1 MTVAP
6 PRHPNEPYR
15 RTAPGTTAG
24 VFDTIADG
32 VTLVLQ
38 RPWLMLAPLAVDLVI
53 WLLIKVSIAPLTE
66 NAARFIETTNV
77 ADADIAAEGLREIG
91 DLVYVSD
98 FLAAFLP
105 SLFTGMPLDTV
116 LNQLVSFISPAS
128 GAGVARDAIFE
139 PWREG
144 LLNPITPESGNLVAL
159 TGLLSLLGSTM
170 AFALYRVP
178 LARAIRGDRT
188 SSFLRELTGSW
199 VRFLGYLGLL
209 VIVAAASMVPM
220 GILGAVFAILGF
232 NLSFVLAMALLVF
245 GSMIGIYTFFVVD
258 AILLHRFGPLR
269 AFRLSYDVGRAYFG
283 QIARFALTS
292 LLLMMGTMALWSQT
306 VESPPGVILALL
318 GNAFTGTVLA
328 ASSMLFY
335 TDRFRVIRLTRK
347 RAA

>member
-1 MTVAP
+1 
-6 PRHPNEPYR
+6 
-15 RTAPGTTAG
+15 

-32 VTLVLQ
+32 MTLVLQ
-38 RPWLMLAPLAVDLVI
+38 RPWLMLVPLAVDLVV
-53 WLLIKVSIAPLTE
+53 WLLVKVSITPLTD
-66 NAARFIETTNV
+66 NAARFIETSNV
-77 ADADIAAEGLREIG
+77 ADADVAADSLRQVG

-98 FLAAFLP
+98 FLGAFLP

-116 LNQLVSFISPAS
+116 LNQLVAFISPAS
-128 GAGVARDAIFE
+128 GSGVARDAIFE
-139 PWREG
+139 PWRDG
-144 LLNPITPESGNLVAL
+144 LMSPLTPDSENAVAL

-170 AFALYRVP
+170 VFALYRVP

-209 VIVAAASMVPM
+209 VIVAAAALVPM
-220 GILGAVFAILGF
+220 AILGTLFAIMGF
-232 NLSFVLAMALLVF
+232 NLSFVFAMALLIF
-245 GSMIGIYTFFVVD
+245 GSLIGIYTFFVVD
-258 AILLHRFGPLR
+258 AILLHRFGAVR

-318 GNAFTGTVLA
+318 GNAFTGTTLA

-335 TDRFRVIRLTRK
+335 TDRFRVIRLKRTRG
-347 RAA
+347 A